1 MPNTQIQP
9 LPYPPEVGVSPNV
22 PADIKALAEAIET
35 RTVMRFAS
43 TAARDAALPTGS
55 RVGGM
60 LAWVDATQTY
70 YVWSTSGT
78 PSWLVVWSAQATT
91 AMLVEHAEYRVGI
104 RHRAGSVFI
113 WANGSNSLAYPLQW
127 NIASIATEAL
137 RPLGG
142 GAEGVLRASGTSIA
156 IGAMEISTGGNVI
169 IHNRHAATVTGG
181 WQASASY
188 VV

>member
-1 MPNTQIQP
+1 MPTTLVQP
-9 LPYPPEVGVSPNV
+9 LPYPTQGAVPDV
-22 PADIKALAEAIET
+22 PADLKLLAEAVET
-35 RTVMRFAS
+35 RAVMRFAS
-43 TAARDAALPTGS
+43 IAARDAALPTGS
-55 RVGGM
+55 RVAGM

-70 YVWSTSGT
+70 YVWSTSGI

-91 AMLVEHAEYRVGI
+91 AMLVEHPEYRVGI
-104 RHRAGSVFI
+104 RHRAGSIFI

-127 NIASIATEAL
+127 NIASIATESL

-142 GAEGVLRASGTSIA
+142 GAEGVLRASGASIA
-156 IGAMEISTGGNVI
+156 IGAMEVSTGGNVV

-188 VV
+188 VR